1 MNARMKE
8 AQGKSGDKLQDA
20 IAMLTADHKKVKGLF
35 DDFEKLKSEEDA
47 GEDKAAL
54 VMQICQELTVH
65 ARLEEEIFYPA
76 VRDAIDDE
84 DLMDE
89 AEVEHAGAKDLIAQ
103 LEEMDPDEDLY
114 DAKVTVLGEQ
124 IVHHV
129 KEEEGDMFVKAKKS
143 KLDTE
148 ALGEQMLNRKSEL
161 LATMDSPSDEE
172 DESEASDDHATS
184 SKKRTSKPAFA
195 KQ

>member
-1 MNARMKE
+1 MNAKMKE

-35 DDFEKLKSEEDA
+35 DDFEKMKSEEDA
-47 GEDKAAL
+47 SEDKAAL

-65 ARLEEEIFYPA
+65 AQLEEEIFYPA
-76 VRDAIDDE
+76 VRDAIEDA

-89 AEVEHAGAKDLIAQ
+89 AEVEHACAKELIAQ
-103 LEEMDPDEDLY
+103 LEEMDPDEELY

-143 KLDTE
+143 ELDME
-148 ALGEQMLNRKSEL
+148 SLGEQMANRKSEL
-161 LATMDSPSDEE
+161 LAAMDSPSDEE
-172 DESEASDDHATS
+172 SEASDNNAPS
-184 SKKRTSKPAFA
+184 SKNRTSKPTSS
-195 KQ
+195 KR